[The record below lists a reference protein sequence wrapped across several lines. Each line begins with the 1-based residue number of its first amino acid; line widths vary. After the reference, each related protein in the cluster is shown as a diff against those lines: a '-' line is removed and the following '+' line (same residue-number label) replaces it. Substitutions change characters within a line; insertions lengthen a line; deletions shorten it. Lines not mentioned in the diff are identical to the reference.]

1 MAKVRL
7 AQVAEECAK
16 TTKEVFEKALEM
28 GLKVK
33 TTSSSITEEEAGA
46 LYNFLSTGKNPNPPK
61 PKTQAKERSRSSLT
75 ACAR

>member
-33 TTSSSITEEEAGA
+33 TTSSSITEEEAGEN
-46 LYNFLSTGKNPNPPK
+46 YNF
-61 PKTQAKERSRSSLT
+61 
-75 ACAR
+75 